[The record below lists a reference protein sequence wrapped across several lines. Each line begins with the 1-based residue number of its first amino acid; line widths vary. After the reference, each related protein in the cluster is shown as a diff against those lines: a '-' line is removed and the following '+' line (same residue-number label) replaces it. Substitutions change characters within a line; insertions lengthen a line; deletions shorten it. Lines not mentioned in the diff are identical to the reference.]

1 MEKISLGFIAILAFA
16 SLAFGAPK
24 TQAKGTA
31 SKAFAGE
38 IYDSACAKQG
48 SHEMMEKMEGVSD
61 AKSCTIKCVES
72 GSKYVLYD
80 AAKKIIYQL
89 DDQTKPKEFAGQK
102 VKVTGPYDKATKTI
116 RVESI
121 EAAK

>member
-1 MEKISLGFIAILAFA
+1 MKKMSLGLIAILAA
-16 SLAFGAPK
+16 ATLAFGAPRK
-24 TQAKGTA
+24 ASA
-31 SKAFAGE
+31 SKTFSGE

-48 SHEMMEKMEGVSD
+48 SHEMMEKMEGISD
-61 AKSCTIKCVES
+61 AKTCTIKCVEM

-80 AAKKIIYQL
+80 APKKIIYQL

-102 VKVTGPYDKATKTI
+102 VNVTGSYDKATKTI
-116 RVESI
+116 HVENI